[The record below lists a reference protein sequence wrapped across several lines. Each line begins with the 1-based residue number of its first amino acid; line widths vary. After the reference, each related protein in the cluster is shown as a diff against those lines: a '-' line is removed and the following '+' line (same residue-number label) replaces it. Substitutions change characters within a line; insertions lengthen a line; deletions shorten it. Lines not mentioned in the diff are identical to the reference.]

1 MLPVD
6 LALNAGD
13 IGESLLGGRGA
24 KNGRLAASGFIFGG
38 ALRKGFGAGIGFE
51 SRVGARTRVFGS
63 STGWLCCNGEGTW
76 GAFWPLAFIWR
87 SVKGLLRLAG

>member
-6 LALNAGD
+6 LALSAGD

-24 KNGRLAASGFIFGG
+24 RNGRLAASGFMFGG
-38 ALRKGFGAGIGFE
+38 ALRMGFGAGIGFD

-63 STGWLCCNGEGTW
+63 STGWLCCNGEGT
-76 GAFWPLAFIWR
+76 
-87 SVKGLLRLAG
+87 